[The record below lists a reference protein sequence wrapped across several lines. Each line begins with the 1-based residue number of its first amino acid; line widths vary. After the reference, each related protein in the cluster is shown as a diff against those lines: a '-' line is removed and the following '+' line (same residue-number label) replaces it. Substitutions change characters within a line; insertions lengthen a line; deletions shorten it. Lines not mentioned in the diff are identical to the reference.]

1 MEMADSHEMQSRG
14 ESKMQTLEK
23 HGHAGWQPKDAEIEH
38 AIINALARHPRVK
51 VEDLRI
57 LVKDRKVT
65 LSGKAANQQQIEQ
78 VGSIASEVT
87 GVRELDNQ
95 LGLV

>member
-1 MEMADSHEMQSRG
+1 
-14 ESKMQTLEK
+14 MQTLEK

-38 AIINALARHPRVK
+38 AIINALARHRRVK
-51 VEDLRI
+51 VNDLRI

-65 LSGKAANQQQIEQ
+65 LSGKAANQQQMEQ
-78 VGSIASEVT
+78 VGFIASEVT

-95 LGLV
+95 LGLI

>member
-1 MEMADSHEMQSRG
+1 
-14 ESKMQTLEK
+14 MQTLEK

>member
-1 MEMADSHEMQSRG
+1 
-14 ESKMQTLEK
+14 MQTLEK

-65 LSGKAANQQQIEQ
+65 LSGKADSQQQIEQ
-78 VGSIASEVT
+78 AGYIAREVT

-95 LGLV
+95 LGLI

>member
-1 MEMADSHEMQSRG
+1 
-14 ESKMQTLEK
+14 MQTLEK

-38 AIINALARHPRVK
+38 AIINALARHPFVK

-57 LVKDRKVT
+57 FVKDRKVT
-65 LSGKAANQQQIEQ
+65 LSGKAVNQQQIEQ

-95 LGLV
+95 LVV

>member
-1 MEMADSHEMQSRG
+1 
-14 ESKMQTLEK
+14 MQTLEK

-38 AIINALARHPRVK
+38 AIINALARHPLVK

-87 GVRELDNQ
+87 GVRDLDNQ
-95 LGLV
+95 LGLI

>member
-1 MEMADSHEMQSRG
+1 MARTDRDEMQSRG

-23 HGHAGWQPKDAEIEH
+23 YGHAGWQPKDAEIEH

-65 LSGKAANQQQIEQ
+65 LSGKA
-78 VGSIASEVT
+78 G
-87 GVRELDNQ
+87 R
-95 LGLV
+95 

>member
-1 MEMADSHEMQSRG
+1 
-14 ESKMQTLEK
+14 MQTLEK

-65 LSGKAANQQQIEQ
+65 LSGKAFNQHQIEQ

-95 LGLV
+95 LGLI

>member
-1 MEMADSHEMQSRG
+1 
-14 ESKMQTLEK
+14 MQTLEK

-51 VEDLRI
+51 VDDLRI

-78 VGSIASEVT
+78 VGSIAREVT

-95 LGLV
+95 LGLK

>member
-1 MEMADSHEMQSRG
+1 
-14 ESKMQTLEK
+14 MQTLEK

-38 AIINALARHPRVK
+38 AILNALARHPRVK

-65 LSGKAANQQQIEQ
+65 LSGKATNQQQIEQ

-95 LGLV
+95 LGLI

>member
-1 MEMADSHEMQSRG
+1 
-14 ESKMQTLEK
+14 MQTLEK

-65 LSGKAANQQQIEQ
+65 LSGKATNQPQMEQ
-78 VGSIASEVT
+78 VGFIASEVT

-95 LGLV
+95 LGLI

>member
-1 MEMADSHEMQSRG
+1 
-14 ESKMQTLEK
+14 MQTLEK

-65 LSGKAANQQQIEQ
+65 LSGKATNQQHIDQ
-78 VGSIASEVT
+78 VGFIASEVT

-95 LGLV
+95 LGLT

>member
-1 MEMADSHEMQSRG
+1 
-14 ESKMQTLEK
+14 MQTLEK

-51 VEDLRI
+51 VDDLRI

-65 LSGKAANQQQIEQ
+65 LSGKAANQQQLEQ

-95 LGLV
+95 LGLI

>member
-1 MEMADSHEMQSRG
+1 
-14 ESKMQTLEK
+14 MQTLEK

-87 GVRELDNQ
+87 GVRDLDNQ
-95 LGLV
+95 LGLI

>member
-1 MEMADSHEMQSRG
+1 
-14 ESKMQTLEK
+14 MQTLEK
-23 HGHAGWQPKDAEIEH
+23 HGQAGWQPKDAEIEH

-65 LSGKAANQQQIEQ
+65 LSGKATNQQQIEQ
-78 VGSIASEVT
+78 VGSIAIEVT

-95 LGLV
+95 LGLI